1 MAEVAA
7 GINAIAHALLK
18 DLDVGK
24 AAISLA
30 LPDRQAVTGDFED
43 PAGSGRESQPS
54 GSFMARTQSKRPRI
68 LSRPQARRVF
78 ASRQP
83 ESILPTSWADWGPL
97 CGPFS

>member
-7 GINAIAHALLK
+7 GIDAVAHALLK

-43 PAGSGRESQPS
+43 AAGSGRERH
-54 GSFMARTQSKRPRI
+54 FAMA
-68 LSRPQARRVF
+68 
-78 ASRQP
+78 
-83 ESILPTSWADWGPL
+83 
-97 CGPFS
+97 